1 MGTSES
7 RNKKLGN
14 QLSISSKIKE
24 EFNCPLCNKKF
35 TENMTFVQ
43 LNQHLKRCGN
53 IHNYSS
59 KNARSFRRIDLSFDN
74 DRNKKIQN
82 NNNIIKTPIRRYGSI
97 ILEEISKNKKLDFIF
112 SEEKSLEKIISI
124 NDKKKRGYN
133 KVKIIGTFEER
144 INQMSEYLNLKKSQY
159 KAEFII
165 KGENVFQL
173 LEHLKNISI
182 YQKIVLILKTKENEK
197 KLNLNDLIFQYFDL
211 MIKLKYIEIINGK
224 TIALSFRNKIDYE
237 LLGYILAI
245 LLIYPDI
252 KINYKLPKLI
262 CKILINEKL
271 SLNDIQYE
279 NESFYD
285 YILKLKNKNDFSKLD
300 LYFNYE
306 GYDLVP
312 NGNEI
317 KVDEYNFEEYIDK
330 MIEYETN
337 KYIKKINIIRDS
349 VFRYIPKSYIMNFK
363 GDELYQIF
371 NRLI

>member
-1 MGTSES
+1 MGTYES
-7 RNKKLGN
+7 KNKKLGN
-14 QLSISSKIKE
+14 KLSISSKIKE
-24 EFNCPLCNKKF
+24 ELNCPLCNKKF
-35 TENMTFVQ
+35 TENMAFIQ

-53 IHNYSS
+53 IHNNSS

-74 DRNKKIQN
+74 DRNKKIQS

-124 NDKKKRGYN
+124 NDKKKRGNN

-173 LEHLKNISI
+173 LEQLKNISI

-211 MIKLKYIEIINGK
+211 MIKSKYIEIINGK

>member
-14 QLSISSKIKE
+14 KLSIASKIKE

-35 TENMTFVQ
+35 TENMTFIQ

-53 IHNYSS
+53 IHNNSS

-97 ILEEISKNKKLDFIF
+97 ILEEISKNKKIDFIF
-112 SEEKSLEKIISI
+112 SEEKSLEKNISI
-124 NDKKKRGYN
+124 NDKKKIGNN

-173 LEHLKNISI
+173 LEQLKNISI

-363 GDELYQIF
+363 GDELYQII

>member
-7 RNKKLGN
+7 SNKKLVN
-14 QLSISSKIKE
+14 KLSISSKIKE

-53 IHNYSS
+53 IHNNSS

-74 DRNKKIQN
+74 DRNKKIQS

-112 SEEKSLEKIISI
+112 SEEKSIEKNISI
-124 NDKKKRGYN
+124 NDKKKIGNN

-173 LEHLKNISI
+173 LEQLKNISI

-211 MIKLKYIEIINGK
+211 MIKSKYIEIINGK

-237 LLGYILAI
+237 LLGFILAI
-245 LLIYPDI
+245 LLIYPDFN
-252 KINYKLPKLI
+252 IN
-262 CKILINEKL
+262 
-271 SLNDIQYE
+271 
-279 NESFYD
+279 
-285 YILKLKNKNDFSKLD
+285 
-300 LYFNYE
+300 
-306 GYDLVP
+306 
-312 NGNEI
+312 
-317 KVDEYNFEEYIDK
+317 
-330 MIEYETN
+330 
-337 KYIKKINIIRDS
+337 
-349 VFRYIPKSYIMNFK
+349 
-363 GDELYQIF
+363 
-371 NRLI
+371 

>member
-1 MGTSES
+1 M
-7 RNKKLGN
+7 KK
-14 QLSISSKIKE
+14 
-24 EFNCPLCNKKF
+24 
-35 TENMTFVQ
+35 
-43 LNQHLKRCGN
+43 
-53 IHNYSS
+53 
-59 KNARSFRRIDLSFDN
+59 
-74 DRNKKIQN
+74 KKIGN
-82 NNNIIKTPIRRYGSI
+82 
-97 ILEEISKNKKLDFIF
+97 
-112 SEEKSLEKIISI
+112 
-124 NDKKKRGYN
+124 N

-173 LEHLKNISI
+173 LEQLKNISI

>member
-1 MGTSES
+1 MGTYES
-7 RNKKLGN
+7 KNKKLGN
-14 QLSISSKIKE
+14 KLSISSKIKE

-35 TENMTFVQ
+35 TENMTFIQ

-173 LEHLKNISI
+173 LEQLKNISI
-182 YQKIVLILKTKENEK
+182 YQKIVLILTTKENEK

-211 MIKLKYIEIINGK
+211 MIKSKYIEIINGK

>member
-7 RNKKLGN
+7 RNKKLVN
-14 QLSISSKIKE
+14 KLSISSKIKE

-53 IHNYSS
+53 IHNNSS
-59 KNARSFRRIDLSFDN
+59 KNAMSFRRIDLSFDN

-112 SEEKSLEKIISI
+112 SEEKSIEKNISI
-124 NDKKKRGYN
+124 NDKKKIGNN

-173 LEHLKNISI
+173 LEQLKNISF

-211 MIKLKYIEIINGK
+211 MIKSKYIEIINGK

>member
-35 TENMTFVQ
+35 TENMTFIQ

-97 ILEEISKNKKLDFIF
+97 ILEEISKNKKIDFIF

-165 KGENVFQL
+165 KGENIFQL
-173 LEHLKNISI
+173 LEQLKNISI

-211 MIKLKYIEIINGK
+211 MIKSKYIEIINGK

>member
-173 LEHLKNISI
+173 LEQLKNISI

-211 MIKLKYIEIINGK
+211 MIKSKYIEIINGK

>member
-1 MGTSES
+1 MGTYES
-7 RNKKLGN
+7 KNKKLGN
-14 QLSISSKIKE
+14 KLSISSKIKE

-124 NDKKKRGYN
+124 NDKKKRGNN

-173 LEHLKNISI
+173 LEQLKNISI

-211 MIKLKYIEIINGK
+211 MIKSKYIEIINGK

>member
-1 MGTSES
+1 MGTYES
-7 RNKKLGN
+7 KNKKLGN
-14 QLSISSKIKE
+14 KLSISSKIKE

-35 TENMTFVQ
+35 MENMTFVQ

-112 SEEKSLEKIISI
+112 SEEKSIEKNISI
-124 NDKKKRGYN
+124 NDKKKRGNN

-173 LEHLKNISI
+173 LEQLKNISI

-211 MIKLKYIEIINGK
+211 MIKSKYIEIINGK

>member
-35 TENMTFVQ
+35 TENMTFIQ

-53 IHNYSS
+53 IQNNSS
-59 KNARSFRRIDLSFDN
+59 KNARTFRRLDLSFDN
-74 DRNKKIQN
+74 NINKKTQN
-82 NNNIIKTPIRRYGSI
+82 NNNFIKTPIRRYGSI

-112 SEEKSLEKIISI
+112 SEEKSIEKNISI
-124 NDKKKRGYN
+124 NDKKKIGNN

-173 LEHLKNISI
+173 LEQLKNISF

-211 MIKLKYIEIINGK
+211 MIKSKYIEIINGK

-271 SLNDIQYE
+271 TLNDIQYE

>member
-53 IHNYSS
+53 IHNNSS

-173 LEHLKNISI
+173 LEQLKNISI

>member
-14 QLSISSKIKE
+14 QLSISSRIKE

-35 TENMTFVQ
+35 TENMTFIQ

-53 IHNYSS
+53 IHNNSS

-74 DRNKKIQN
+74 DRNKKIQS

-124 NDKKKRGYN
+124 NDKKKRGNN

-173 LEHLKNISI
+173 LEQLKNISI

-211 MIKLKYIEIINGK
+211 MIKSKYIEIINGK

>member
-35 TENMTFVQ
+35 TENMTFIQ

-173 LEHLKNISI
+173 LEQLKNISI